1 MSQNYPEEYSHPE
14 QLLEA
19 YALDALDVDEAE
31 LVEGHLEECSQCQST
46 VTSLLQAAAGLAS
59 WVIPEALPPD
69 LRSRVMAAI
78 SWRQVEPEVQ
88 RRTATAV
95 ATRVKPR
102 AFNSAWLL
110 PLAAVLV
117 IGLFSASIVMN
128 LRVTDQVDQL
138 TSENSTVAAQ
148 MDETVAQTQQLEES
162 NSALLARLDQAEA
175 NEAEMANT
183 LRGLQIASYLSVQ
196 PDSQPVILE
205 PPSGSGKPEGVLLIE
220 SSGQRAILMVS
231 NMEYPSRVRS
241 YHVWLVRDGIRI
253 PMGTLQVDD
262 TGWGALDIIPPE
274 PMFMFDWVNLTEG
287 TPDGTISQQDKMV
300 LHSKIP

>member
-1 MSQNYPEEYSHPE
+1 MSQNYSEENSHPE
-14 QLLEA
+14 ELLEA
-19 YALDALDVDEAE
+19 YCLDALDVDEAE
-31 LVEGHLEECSQCQST
+31 LVEVHLEVCSRCQST
-46 VTSLLQAAAGLAS
+46 VYSLLQAAAGLAS
-59 WVIPEALPPD
+59 SVTPTDPPMD

-78 SWRQVEPEVQ
+78 PWHEVEPEVQ

-95 ATRVKPR
+95 ATRVRSR
-102 AFNSAWLL
+102 AYNRTWLL

-128 LRVTDQVDQL
+128 LKVTDQVDQL
-138 TSENSTVAAQ
+138 TTETSTMTAQ
-148 MDETVAQTQQLEES
+148 IDETVAQTQQLEES

-175 NEAEMANT
+175 NEAEMSSA
-183 LRGLQIASYLSVQ
+183 LRGMQVASFLSVQ
-196 PDSQPVILE
+196 PDSQPLKLE
-205 PPSGSGKPEGVLLIE
+205 PPSGSGKSEGVLLIE
-220 SSGQRAILMVS
+220 SSGQRAILMVA
-231 NMEYPSRVRS
+231 NMEHPSRVRS
-241 YHVWLVRDGIRI
+241 YHVWLVRDGVRI

-287 TPDGTISQQDKMV
+287 TPDGRISQQDKMV

>member
-1 MSQNYPEEYSHPE
+1 MSQNYPKENSHPE

-19 YALDALDVDEAE
+19 YALDALDADEAE
-31 LVEGHLEECSQCQST
+31 LVEVHLEECSQCQST

-59 WVIPEALPPD
+59 WVMPEAPPTD

-78 SWRQVEPEVQ
+78 PWRQVEPEVQ

-95 ATRVKPR
+95 ATRVRSR
-102 AFNSAWLL
+102 AFNGTWLI

-138 TSENSTVAAQ
+138 ASENSTMTAQ
-148 MDETVAQTQQLEES
+148 MDETVVQTQQLEES
-162 NSALLARLDQAEA
+162 NSALLARLDEAEA
-175 NEAEMANT
+175 NEAELADT

-231 NMEYPSRVRS
+231 NMENPSRVRS

-253 PMGTLQVDD
+253 PIGTLEVDD